1 VCVIFIENGVMS
13 KLIILLSCS
22 LFSISLAAQTRVTIQ
37 VNGMGCGYCVNG
49 VSKKLKQSKDLQN
62 IEVSLQEA
70 EVTFEVKKGITPD
83 IDAYRALITKAG
95 YEPGAYSIGDT
106 KTINGNDSNASPAIM
121 KKNNSK

>member
-1 VCVIFIENGVMS
+1 MS

-83 IDAYRALITKAG
+83 IDAYKALITKAG
-95 YEPGAYSIGDT
+95 YEPGEYSIGDT
-106 KTINGNDSNASPAIM
+106 KPINGNDSNASPAIM